1 MAVDVF
7 VLDQHF
13 QISVHR
19 SGGSSFCGG
28 RVGIRLRAH
37 ILGRVEESLKV
48 GVGVVLVKGHVV
60 VCRRGML
67 MAVVVDDLGVDG
79 LVGLVRGRPVL
90 EHGVVAVVPV
100 AGGVRHSVGVSVVQH
115 VAVLVCRREDGY
127 VAGVGVRALAR
138 RRARPGQRVHEAG
151 VDVDVAVTVAIVL
164 RHGRLCLAALG
175 VAAAAAEAAGRCCR
189 AGGRAGAPVLPAAAG
204 VRRLAQLLAL
214 GAGADHVA
222 DRLLDAAPVE
232 LFCNGGGGLVDPSVV
247 DGVDVSGNLV
257 LPPRVRNDFLVL
269 EHELVALE
277 ELVVGCRA
285 AQPALFGAVCPV
297 GVFAVL
303 EVESYLVEAL
313 FANELFALS
322 RSQVSAVYDGVNEPV
337 RMASQVAAGFDAADA
352 FEAEGVPDT
361 TRRHVGFVDEIE
373 DAVRVAQ
380 PRGPVDVRLA
390 HESSNATVT
399 RCVGGDEAGV
409 ADVAAATRIIGLDE
423 EASET
428 LLGPVLAVQDILRTV
443 DIAHQHDGAKGL
455 EPVVCET
462 VHGKGFHHGIRITAL
477 YLAVQLVAQIHQQR
491 SGKLVPRDKGHNR
504 RNGLAIPQCHLAG
517 DNIGG
522 QPGAVRVRE
531 RRLAGDPVDGGA
543 GRIVHDGWHF
553 FFFLG
558 GQLPRTPY
566 RVPGESMSIY
576 LRPYRLC
583 WYCLLP

>member
-1 MAVDVF
+1 
-7 VLDQHF
+7 
-13 QISVHR
+13 
-19 SGGSSFCGG
+19 
-28 RVGIRLRAH
+28 
-37 ILGRVEESLKV
+37 
-48 GVGVVLVKGHVV
+48 
-60 VCRRGML
+60 

-79 LVGLVRGRPVL
+79 LVGLVGGRPVL
-90 EHGVVAVVPV
+90 EHGVVAMVPV
-100 AGGVRHSVGVSVVQH
+100 GRGVPHGVGVSVVQH

-127 VAGVGVRALAR
+127 VAGVGVRALGR

-151 VDVDVAVTVAIVL
+151 AALLLQRQHAPGIDINVAVLL

-175 VAAAAAEAAGRCCR
+175 VAAAEAAGRCCR

-232 LFCNGGGGLVDPSVV
+232 LFCNGGGGLVDSSVV

-303 EVESYLVEAL
+303 EVESYFVEAL
-313 FANELFALS
+313 FADELFALS
-322 RSQVSAVYDGVNEPV
+322 RSQVPAVYDGVNEPV

-390 HESSNATVT
+390 HESSHATVT
-399 RCVGGDEAGV
+399 RCIGGDEAGV

-428 LLGPVLAVQDILRTV
+428 LLGPVLAVQDILRTI
-443 DIAHQHDGAKGL
+443 DITHQHDGAKGL
-455 EPVVCET
+455 EPVICET
-462 VHGKGFHHGIRITAL
+462 VHGKGFHHGIRITSL

-517 DNIGG
+517 DNVGG

-543 GRIVHDGWHF
+543 GRIVHDGWHSF
-553 FFFLG
+553 FFFF
-558 GQLPRTPY
+558 PRWPVA
-566 RVPGESMSIY
+566 RDSVPST
-576 LRPYRLC
+576 R
-583 WYCLLP
+583 